1 MLSACCSLD
10 AARVIHSPGC
20 LKRWSLRNFVGE
32 VIFVIKLCPVWK
44 ILQYGSFQC
53 VCLGERRFLIHPPS
67 GPVVWR
73 KTFFIESHLLGF
85 STSSIPVPVAKVT
98 LSFFFLSLYF
108 SLIFDLAELNERPV
122 QNPFLPES
130 PPCFDCQFKGW
141 VASRPP
147 LPRRT
152 AGPALFGGGSTFF
165 FLFLFSSCAWLT
177 EAASRARPR
186 GCNEHGRGCR
196 SLWVLRFERNFRR
209 ECFFFFL
216 VSVKKRF
223 PPNLVLLVLFF
234 FLLKLV
240 RSAMCKMLP

>member
-1 MLSACCSLD
+1 MGAFNASVRAKEDFWSIRHQGQSSEEKSFSSRATSLVFQLLPF
-10 AARVIHSPGC
+10 RSQSP
-20 LKRWSLRNFVGE
+20 RSL
-32 VIFVIKLCPVWK
+32 W
-44 ILQYGSFQC
+44 
-53 VCLGERRFLIHPPS
+53 
-67 GPVVWR
+67 
-73 KTFFIESHLLGF
+73 
-85 STSSIPVPVAKVT
+85 A
-98 LSFFFLSLYF
+98 FFFLSLYF

-152 AGPALFGGGSTFF
+152 AGPALFGGGLTFF

-177 EAASRARPR
+177 ETASRARPR

-216 VSVKKRF
+216 VSVKKNVF
-223 PPNLVLLVLFF
+223 LQILFCWFCF
-234 FLLKLV
+234 FSCWSWWDQLCAKCCLNCSLITGRLFV
-240 RSAMCKMLP
+240 DCDCAP